1 MLDVFRINAS
11 KTPENFMFI
20 LVLFDIYF
28 ESFTNSLVDILR
40 NAKLYEMYKIIFK
53 YSSYN
58 RILLVDVKKLKHIY
72 KKTNNKRNTFVN
84 LRNLCHFHSF
94 IVIAAGEINALE
106 KYILQRITK

>member
-1 MLDVFRINAS
+1 MQNSS

-28 ESFTNSLVDILR
+28 ESFINYLVDILR

-72 KKTNNKRNTFVN
+72 KKNKQY
-84 LRNLCHFHSF
+84 
-94 IVIAAGEINALE
+94 E
-106 KYILQRITK
+106 KYVCKSTKSFSFL

>member
-1 MLDVFRINAS
+1 MQNSS

-20 LVLFDIYF
+20 LVLFDTYF
-28 ESFTNSLVDILR
+28 ESFINYLVDILR

-72 KKTNNKRNTFVN
+72 KKKINNKRNTFVN
-84 LRNLCHFHSF
+84 LRNLFHFYSDCCSRN
-94 IVIAAGEINALE
+94 ILINALE
-106 KYILQRITK
+106 KYILQ